1 MQVNGK
7 KLLGL
12 NHVDVVSILK
22 DLPQHVRIV
31 CCREKPKAQSNFSYE
46 QTRDQ
51 FFQTPNSTAAPTS
64 YKGSV
69 GSTPASMNESG
80 ASGAMVQTPYS
91 GASVA
96 SNGLTEST
104 GASPL
109 TLGTIS
115 YQQQQQ
121 GSERLVKAKSEQSLP
136 VSTATPSFDQNMKN
150 KSRSL
155 EPLTGLAMWSAKL
168 VEVDLQKGDR
178 GLGFSILDYQV
189 CFSNSL

>member
-31 CCREKPKAQSNFSYE
+31 CCREKPKAQSDFSYA

-51 FFQTPNSTAAPTS
+51 FFQTPNSTAAPAS

-96 SNGLTEST
+96 SYGLTEST
-104 GASPL
+104 SASPL
-109 TLGTIS
+109 TPGSIS
-115 YQQQQQ
+115 YQQQQS
-121 GSERLVKAKSEQSLP
+121 SERLVKAKSEQSLP

-155 EPLTGLAMWSAKL
+155 EPLTGLAMWSAEL